1 MELFTPL
8 NDKSPLVHFN
18 GSHYLIIN
26 GMWVDDMINAECL
39 ISEAIALSNR
49 ILSEYPQA
57 FIIFKGE

>member
-26 GMWVDDMINAECL
+26 GMWVDDMINAKRL
-39 ISEAIALSNR
+39 NSETIGLS
-49 ILSEYPQA
+49 
-57 FIIFKGE
+57 FV